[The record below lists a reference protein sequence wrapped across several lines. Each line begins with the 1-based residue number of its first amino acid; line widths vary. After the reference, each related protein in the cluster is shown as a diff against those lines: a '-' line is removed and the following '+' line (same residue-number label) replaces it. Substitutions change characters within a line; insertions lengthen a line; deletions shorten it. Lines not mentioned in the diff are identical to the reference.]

1 MEPVSESGKFKTI
14 EFNQQ
19 NQIEEPR
26 KKEEAAK
33 EKKDAIITPLKPAW
47 KLVQLIKMNL
57 KTVISTDETTTTTTT
72 STTIEQVIRINA
84 TFFSSAKLIQFKSRN
99 TKFN

>member
-57 KTVISTDETTTTTTT
+57 KTVISTDETTTTT